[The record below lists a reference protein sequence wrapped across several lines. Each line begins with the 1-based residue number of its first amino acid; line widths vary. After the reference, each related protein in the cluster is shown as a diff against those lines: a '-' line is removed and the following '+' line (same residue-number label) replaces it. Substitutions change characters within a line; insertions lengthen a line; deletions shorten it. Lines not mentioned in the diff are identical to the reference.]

1 MVANPRLPF
10 SRDSRAARDRASGL
24 TPAVSFVRGG
34 FLEENEV
41 LDVDRLDT

>member
-1 MVANPRLPF
+1 VTLVPRVTG
-10 SRDSRAARDRASGL
+10 ASGL